1 MRGQQECGSVW
12 LTVSSLWHAAADDV
26 RGVTERELE
35 FNWDPSCPPE
45 WVLLFDHE
53 PPAQIG
59 DPNDEAV
66 HSVPSPAGR
75 AIDKAGGVA
84 ALRAGRGAAGVL
96 ARAWPGEHPDGFART
111 NVSAGR
117 PALPGGWERGGRPTP
132 APGDHCLGFWAGAY
146 RAGRRLHADC
156 LKIRPTWMW
165 DHRPGKFVILCGVPL
180 YKAKARVGRAVSRG
194 RPRVRRQQLGQL
206 PLASLFLPGTHNS
219 GCYHK
224 SGGLTRRD
232 TFARYL
238 LTQDTDVWGQL
249 VHGIRYLDLRVGYYP
264 ARGKGPPGQH
274 HASRFSVNH
283 DLLRVGPLLPVLH
296 DLKRFLNASRG
307 EVVVLDLHRFP
318 VGFHTRQGRHRKLV
332 SLLVRELGP
341 FIIPSTAATP
351 TSTLAQIWSRERR
364 LIITVKV
371 SILEKCDTKILPVDK
386 ESKWLWGPI
395 NQMWGNQQTP
405 GGLKNFL
412 QRTMDTA
419 RPRSDE
425 PQLWAAMAELTP
437 TPLEVM
443 FKPSGSL
450 RQMADSINRNV
461 TTWFKTMWWQKAN
474 IVATDFFL
482 GNDLINVA
490 VAANLR
496 KMNLVEA
503 R

>member
-1 MRGQQECGSVW
+1 MGPVPALALCLWALGQLAAALGQQECGSVW

-59 DPNDEAV
+59 DPNDE
-66 HSVPSPAGR
+66 
-75 AIDKAGGVA
+75 
-84 ALRAGRGAAGVL
+84 AGRGAAGVL

-165 DHRPGKFVILCGVPL
+165 DH
-180 YKAKARVGRAVSRG
+180 
-194 RPRVRRQQLGQL
+194 RQQLGQL

-341 FIIPSTAATP
+341 FIIPSTAASP

-364 LIITVKV
+364 LIITYG
-371 SILEKCDTKILPVDK
+371 DK
-386 ESKWLWGPI
+386 AVARESKWLWGPI